1 MTDTTTI
8 ADIRITPV
16 AFADPPLLNSVG
28 VHEPYALRSVVEVE
42 TSGGVVGLGESYG
55 SSIHVSRLKMAAESL
70 RGLDVQNL
78 YALRQA
84 VARALTDDRTSGG
97 DGMAGMVTASSTL
110 DRVYS
115 PFEVAALDIQG
126 QQYGVPVSTLL
137 GGLARGEVSFTG
149 YLFYKG
155 AGHPGAEPDRWGE
168 ALDAAGILAQ
178 AETMVE
184 EYGFTALKLKGGVL
198 APEAEAEA
206 VEALADRFPGMPI
219 RLDPNAVWS
228 VETAVRVGRRLEG
241 KLEYLEDPSPGLDGM
256 ADVRQR
262 VPMPLA
268 TNMAVVAFDQLPES
282 VRRGSVDVILSDPH
296 FWGGLGQTKLLAG
309 VAQTFG
315 MGLSMH
321 SNSHLGI
328 SMAAMLHAAGA
339 TPNIDYA
346 CDTHWPWKDPEDD
359 VVAGSPFSFDAGA
372 VAVPTSPGLG
382 ISLDQDKLRRLHEQ
396 YLASGM
402 TERDDT
408 GYMRRFDPAFDPSLG
423 RW

>member
-42 TSGGVVGLGESYG
+42 TSCGVVGLGESYG

-137 GGLARGEVSFTG
+137 GGLARDEVSFTG
-149 YLFYKG
+149 YLFYKW

-296 FWGGLGQTKLLAG
+296 FWGGLGQTKLLSG

-382 ISLDQDKLRRLHEQ
+382 VSLDQDKLRRLHEQ

>member
-137 GGLARGEVSFTG
+137 GGLARDEVSFTG
-149 YLFYKG
+149 YLFYKW

-241 KLEYLEDPSPGLDGM
+241 KLEYLEAPSPGLDGM

-296 FWGGLGQTKLLAG
+296 FWGGLGQTKLLSG

-328 SMAAMLHAAGA
+328 SMAAMLHVAGA

-346 CDTHWPWKDPEDD
+346 WKDPEDD

-382 ISLDQDKLRRLHEQ
+382 VSLDRDKLRRLHEQ

>member
-1 MTDTTTI
+1 MTDNTTI

-137 GGLARGEVSFTG
+137 GGLARDEVSFTG
-149 YLFYKG
+149 YLFYKW

-198 APEAEAEA
+198 TLEAEAEA

-382 ISLDQDKLRRLHEQ
+382 VSLDRDKLRRLHEQ

>member
-42 TSGGVVGLGESYG
+42 TSCGVVGLGESYG

-137 GGLARGEVSFTG
+137 GGLARDEVSFTG
-149 YLFYKG
+149 YLFYKW

-296 FWGGLGQTKLLAG
+296 FWGGLGQTKLLSG

-328 SMAAMLHAAGA
+328 SMAAMLHVAGA

-382 ISLDQDKLRRLHEQ
+382 VSLDRDKLRRLHEQ

>member
-55 SSIHVSRLKMAAESL
+55 SSIHVCRLKLAAQSL

-84 VARALTDDRTSGG
+84 VARALTADRTSGG

-137 GGLARGEVSFTG
+137 GGLARDEVSFTG
-149 YLFYKG
+149 YLFYKW

-184 EYGFTALKLKGGVL
+184 DYGFTALKLKGGVL

-241 KLEYLEDPSPGLDGM
+241 KLEYLEDPSPGLEGM
-256 ADVRQR
+256 ADVKRR

-328 SMAAMLHAAGA
+328 SMAAMLHAAAA

-382 ISLDQDKLRRLHEQ
+382 VSLDRDKLQRMNEQ

-408 GYMRRFDPAFDPSLG
+408 GYMRRFEPAFDPSLG

>member
-42 TSGGVVGLGESYG
+42 TSCGVVGLGESYG

-137 GGLARGEVSFTG
+137 GGLARDEVSFTG
-149 YLFYKG
+149 YLFYKW

-382 ISLDQDKLRRLHEQ
+382 VSLDRDKLRRLHEQ

>member
-42 TSGGVVGLGESYG
+42 TSCGVVGLGESYG

-70 RGLDVQNL
+70 RGLDVQNP

-137 GGLARGEVSFTG
+137 GGLARDEVSFTG
-149 YLFYKG
+149 YLFYKW
-155 AGHPGAEPDRWGE
+155 AGYPGAEPDRWGE

-382 ISLDQDKLRRLHEQ
+382 VSLDRDKLRRLHEQ

>member
-1 MTDTTTI
+1 MTDNTTI

-137 GGLARGEVSFTG
+137 GGLARDEVSFTG
-149 YLFYKG
+149 YLFYKW

-256 ADVRQR
+256 AEVRQR

-382 ISLDQDKLRRLHEQ
+382 VSLDRDKLRRLHEQ

>member
-70 RGLDVQNL
+70 RGLDVQNP

-137 GGLARGEVSFTG
+137 GGLARDEVSFTG
-149 YLFYKG
+149 YLFYKW

-296 FWGGLGQTKLLAG
+296 FWGGLGQTKLLSG

-328 SMAAMLHAAGA
+328 SMAAMLHVAGA

-382 ISLDQDKLRRLHEQ
+382 VSLDRDKLRRLHEQ

>member
-16 AFADPPLLNSVG
+16 AFADLPLLNSVG

-137 GGLARGEVSFTG
+137 GGLARDEVSFTG
-149 YLFYKG
+149 YLFYKW
-155 AGHPGAEPDRWGE
+155 AGHPGAQPDRWGE

-382 ISLDQDKLRRLHEQ
+382 VSLDRDKLRRLHEQ

>member
-1 MTDTTTI
+1 MTDNTTI

-137 GGLARGEVSFTG
+137 GGLARDEVSFTG
-149 YLFYKG
+149 YLFYKW

-382 ISLDQDKLRRLHEQ
+382 VSLDRDKLRRLHEQ

>member
-97 DGMAGMVTASSTL
+97 DGMSGMVTASSTL

-137 GGLARGEVSFTG
+137 GGLARDEVSFTG
-149 YLFYKG
+149 YLFYKW

-206 VEALADRFPGMPI
+206 VEALADRFPGTPI

-382 ISLDQDKLRRLHEQ
+382 VSLDRDKLRRLHEQ

>member
-1 MTDTTTI
+1 
-8 ADIRITPV
+8 
-16 AFADPPLLNSVG
+16 
-28 VHEPYALRSVVEVE
+28 
-42 TSGGVVGLGESYG
+42 
-55 SSIHVSRLKMAAESL
+55 
-70 RGLDVQNL
+70 
-78 YALRQA
+78 
-84 VARALTDDRTSGG
+84 
-97 DGMAGMVTASSTL
+97 
-110 DRVYS
+110 
-115 PFEVAALDIQG
+115 
-126 QQYGVPVSTLL
+126 
-137 GGLARGEVSFTG
+137 
-149 YLFYKG
+149 
-155 AGHPGAEPDRWGE
+155 
-168 ALDAAGILAQ
+168 
-178 AETMVE
+178 
-184 EYGFTALKLKGGVL
+184 
-198 APEAEAEA
+198 
-206 VEALADRFPGMPI
+206 
-219 RLDPNAVWS
+219 
-228 VETAVRVGRRLEG
+228 
-241 KLEYLEDPSPGLDGM
+241 
-256 ADVRQR
+256 
-262 VPMPLA
+262 MPLA

-328 SMAAMLHAAGA
+328 SMAAMLHVAGA

-382 ISLDQDKLRRLHEQ
+382 VSLDQDKLRRLHEQ

>member
-149 YLFYKG
+149 YLFYKW

>member
-137 GGLARGEVSFTG
+137 GGLARDEVSFTG
-149 YLFYKG
+149 YLFYKW

>member
-70 RGLDVQNL
+70 RGLDVQNP

-137 GGLARGEVSFTG
+137 GGLARDEVSFTG
-149 YLFYKG
+149 YLFYKWV
-155 AGHPGAEPDRWGE
+155 GHPGAEPDRWGE

-282 VRRGSVDVILSDPH
+282 VRRGSADVILSDPH

-321 SNSHLGI
+321 SNSHLGT
-328 SMAAMLHAAGA
+328 SMAAMLHAPGA
-339 TPNIDYA
+339 TP
-346 CDTHWPWKDPEDD
+346 
-359 VVAGSPFSFDAGA
+359 
-372 VAVPTSPGLG
+372 TSTT
-382 ISLDQDKLRRLHEQ
+382 RATR
-396 YLASGM
+396 
-402 TERDDT
+402 T
-408 GYMRRFDPAFDPSLG
+408 GHG
-423 RW
+423 RTPRTTS

>member
-137 GGLARGEVSFTG
+137 GGLARDEVSFTG
-149 YLFYKG
+149 YLFYKW

-206 VEALADRFPGMPI
+206 VEALADRFSGTPI

-328 SMAAMLHAAGA
+328 SMAAMLHVAGA

-382 ISLDQDKLRRLHEQ
+382 VSLDRDKLRRLHEQ

>member
-97 DGMAGMVTASSTL
+97 DGMAGMVTASLTL

-137 GGLARGEVSFTG
+137 GGPARDEVSFTG
-149 YLFYKG
+149 YLFYKW

-382 ISLDQDKLRRLHEQ
+382 VSLDRDKLRRLHEQ

>member
-137 GGLARGEVSFTG
+137 GGLARDEVSFTG
-149 YLFYKG
+149 YLFYKW
-155 AGHPGAEPDRWGE
+155 AGHPGAEPDRWGK

-184 EYGFTALKLKGGVL
+184 EYGSLRSNSREGFLPPRRRRKPWKRSRTGS
-198 APEAEAEA
+198 
-206 VEALADRFPGMPI
+206 R
-219 RLDPNAVWS
+219 
-228 VETAVRVGRRLEG
+228 GRRSG
-241 KLEYLEDPSPGLDGM
+241 SIPTPCGRSRRPFGSADGSR
-256 ADVRQR
+256 ASSNTSRTPHR
-262 VPMPLA
+262 VWTA
-268 TNMAVVAFDQLPES
+268 WRT
-282 VRRGSVDVILSDPH
+282 
-296 FWGGLGQTKLLAG
+296 
-309 VAQTFG
+309 
-315 MGLSMH
+315 
-321 SNSHLGI
+321 
-328 SMAAMLHAAGA
+328 
-339 TPNIDYA
+339 
-346 CDTHWPWKDPEDD
+346 
-359 VVAGSPFSFDAGA
+359 
-372 VAVPTSPGLG
+372 
-382 ISLDQDKLRRLHEQ
+382 
-396 YLASGM
+396 
-402 TERDDT
+402 
-408 GYMRRFDPAFDPSLG
+408 
-423 RW
+423 

>member
-1 MTDTTTI
+1 MTDNTTI

-28 VHEPYALRSVVEVE
+28 VHEPYALRCVVEVE

-137 GGLARGEVSFTG
+137 GGLARDEVSFTG
-149 YLFYKG
+149 YLFYKW

-382 ISLDQDKLRRLHEQ
+382 VSLDRDKLRRLHEQ

>member
-70 RGLDVQNL
+70 RGLDVQNP

-137 GGLARGEVSFTG
+137 GGLARDEVSFTG
-149 YLFYKG
+149 YLFYKW

-382 ISLDQDKLRRLHEQ
+382 VSLDRDKLRRLHEQ

>member
-70 RGLDVQNL
+70 RGLDVQNP

-137 GGLARGEVSFTG
+137 GGLARDEVSFTG
-149 YLFYKG
+149 YLFYKW

-206 VEALADRFPGMPI
+206 VGALADRFPGMPI

-382 ISLDQDKLRRLHEQ
+382 VSLDRDKLRRLHEQ

>member
-55 SSIHVSRLKMAAESL
+55 SSIHVSRLKLAAQAL

-84 VARALTDDRTSGG
+84 VAQALTADETTGG

-110 DRVYS
+110 DRVFS

-137 GGLARGEVSFTG
+137 GGLVRDEVSFTG
-149 YLFYKG
+149 YLFYKW

-168 ALDAAGILAQ
+168 ALDAAGILVQ
-178 AETMVE
+178 AETMIE

-198 APEAEAEA
+198 SPEAEAET
-206 VEALADRFPGMPI
+206 VEALADRFPGTPI

-228 VETAVRVGRRLEG
+228 VETAVRVGQRLEG
-241 KLEYLEDPSPGLDGM
+241 KLEYLEDPSPGLEGM
-256 ADVRQR
+256 ADVKRR

-282 VRRGSVDVILSDPH
+282 MRRGSVDVVLSDPH

-328 SMAAMLHAAGA
+328 SMAAMLHVAGA

-346 CDTHWPWKDPEDD
+346 CDTHWPWKGAEDD
-359 VVAGSPFSFDAGA
+359 VVAGSPFSFDGGA
-372 VAVPTSPGLG
+372 VTVPTSPGLG
-382 ISLDQDKLRRLHEQ
+382 ISLDRDKLQRMHEQ

-402 TERDDT
+402 HERDDT
-408 GYMRRFDPAFDPSLG
+408 GYMRRFEPAFDPSLG

>member
-137 GGLARGEVSFTG
+137 GGLARDEVSFTG
-149 YLFYKG
+149 YLFYKW

-296 FWGGLGQTKLLAG
+296 FWGGLGQTKLLSG

-382 ISLDQDKLRRLHEQ
+382 VSLDRDKLRRLHEQ

>member
-42 TSGGVVGLGESYG
+42 TSCGVVGLGESYG

-137 GGLARGEVSFTG
+137 GGLARDEVSFTG
-149 YLFYKG
+149 YLFYKW

-198 APEAEAEA
+198 APESEAEA

-256 ADVRQR
+256 SDVRQR

-382 ISLDQDKLRRLHEQ
+382 VSLDRDKLRRLHEQ